1 MSNAVGLLNTLD
13 GISRVRV
20 QPDAAQ
26 KYVLRLLEGQRSGT
40 QRGLQATAARLLQ
53 QSLM

>member
-1 MSNAVGLLNTLD
+1 MGLLNTLD